1 MKKFNLK
8 DMKGGWFVGAFDP
21 TAYSS
26 NFEVGIH
33 SHTKGEFHQDHF
45 HKLGTEINLVLDG
58 SVSINGTVFNKDD
71 IFILYP
77 YELSCVEYLTD
88 VRICV
93 VRNISDTTDKY
104 KVDIT
109 V

>member
-8 DMKGGWFVGAFDP
+8 DMKGGWFVGAFNP
-21 TAYSS
+21 TAYSTD
-26 NFEVGIH
+26 FEVGIH
-33 SHTKGEFHQDHF
+33 EHVKGEFHQDHF

-58 SVSINGTVFNKDD
+58 SVMINGSVFNKDD

-77 YELSCVEYLTD
+77 YEVSIVEYLTD

-93 VRNISDTTDKY
+93 VRNKSIPTDKY
-104 KVDIT
+104 KVDIS

>member
-1 MKKFNLK
+1 
-8 DMKGGWFVGAFDP
+8 MKGGWFVGAFEP
-21 TAYSS
+21 TAYNA

-33 SHTKGEFHQDHF
+33 THSAGEYHQDHF

-58 SVSINGTVFNKDD
+58 SVKINDTVFVKDD

-77 YELSCVEYLTD
+77 YELSIVEYLTD

-93 VRNISDTTDKY
+93 VRNKSIPSDKY
-104 KVDIT
+104 EVDIKQ
-109 V
+109 

>member
-1 MKKFNLK
+1 
-8 DMKGGWFVGAFDP
+8 MKGGWFVGAFNP

-33 SHTKGEFHQDHF
+33 EHTKGEHHQDHF

-58 SVSINGTVFNKDD
+58 SVSINDTVFNKDD

-104 KVDIT
+104 KVDIS